1 VICVIGDCK
10 AMGNWSTNHPVLL
23 RKTDEGYW
31 QTEIDLSKAQGD
43 AHYKYGIYDPED
55 KKFCYFESGA
65 DRVAPNMNSSKTVVQ
80 LNDGFIRVQS
90 QSWRGVGVGL
100 PVFSIRTKKSFGV
113 GDFSDLLLL
122 VDWAEKVGIKLIQ
135 VLPLN
140 DTIGTHTDADVLPYA
155 AISAL
160 R

>member
-1 VICVIGDCK
+1 VKAPLITKNQVICVIGDCK

-100 PVFSIRTKKSFGV
+100 PVFSIRTKKV
-113 GDFSDLLLL
+113 
-122 VDWAEKVGIKLIQ
+122 
-135 VLPLN
+135 
-140 DTIGTHTDADVLPYA
+140 
-155 AISAL
+155 SAL
-160 R
+160 AILAIYYF